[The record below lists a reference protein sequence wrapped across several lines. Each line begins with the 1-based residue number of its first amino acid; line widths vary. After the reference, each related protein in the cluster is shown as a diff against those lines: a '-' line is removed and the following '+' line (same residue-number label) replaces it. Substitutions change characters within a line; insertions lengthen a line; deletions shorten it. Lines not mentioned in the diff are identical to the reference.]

1 MNLPSR
7 PHSPLNEHPNGSVIT
22 NHSSATP
29 RAPAASSAPNNL
41 PILNTTTIAMTVTP
55 ASAAAISSAAS
66 STRGSPIP
74 SIPSLRS
81 KRSFMHQERVLENGQ
96 SPQLHP
102 HMSPS
107 VLPRTSAMERPIHE
121 RSPSPHTRN
130 APPSAMSEAMTGKSP
145 GLIRRLSRGAHNKLR
160 RRASTTKSMRMRD
173 QSAGPVLMRR
183 RSDSNNSDL
192 AQDVSDLELDSPPEI
207 PDDVIEER
215 SHSRGA
221 QSTRAPSKVRGRHNG
236 LANVAGRPSN
246 ASSALS
252 SFEGGIAP
260 AISAVLEQG
269 TWVTKHTTKRIK
281 RIKIW
286 LDPNSARVCWH
297 ASNFSKSFFIDDV
310 REIRV
315 GADSRYA
322 RDDVQ
327 VPQDQENRM
336 ISIIYELPER
346 SKGRTIKNMHLMT
359 PDAYI
364 TNLWADA
371 LNKVTRERIEIMNA
385 LSSSTEKSEKS
396 MQMAW
401 RQAMARKPSDADESF
416 TLDDAKWICRKLEIN
431 CSEHTV
437 RTHFTRSDIN
447 GSGSLDYSQ
456 YRDFV
461 ASFKERKDIQNLYR
475 NIKFGTDLEMDLDTF
490 LEFLRVEQCVNVDKD
505 RSLWEAVFDKYAK
518 NASNQGRLPDAEPL
532 VGMRTMNMLG
542 FQNFMTSSYNT
553 PLVQSKGEVSL
564 DRPLNEYFVSS
575 SHNTYLL
582 GRQVAGASS
591 VEGYISALVK
601 GCRCIEIDCWDGDD
615 GRPMVTHGRTMTTK
629 IPFADCVSVI
639 NKYAFHSTTYP
650 LIVSLEVHCSADQ
663 QLAMVELM
671 KKYWEAWIVLEP
683 LMTNSVTLPSPE
695 ELKNKILVKV
705 KASEE
710 SDFGMPIAE
719 NLNGR
724 SRARSITSTFTRTPS
739 SEPSFVSASPLVNSP
754 PTMSP
759 SDSLVAAVST
769 PRGSTTSGPTM
780 SPSSSSED
788 SDHHAAAI
796 DKGKK
801 RKTSKI
807 IPELGRLGV
816 YSQGIKYGGFGA
828 PEAKTYNHIFS
839 FSENT
844 FAKLTARNSDSK
856 SLLERH
862 NMHHL
867 MRVYPGARRIDSS
880 NFNPLQAWR
889 RGVQMA
895 ALNWQTYDVHMQ
907 VNEAMFAAGSDRLGY
922 VLKPE
927 ELRQAKHLPI
937 ADAVADDIEV
947 KEKKWKKIV
956 KFGVDIVSAQRLPR
970 PRNTS
975 SETPMNPYIEFEMY
989 SAEDKARGIATGE
1002 GGTDASARDGMLG
1015 IGSPL
1020 RKRTRVVEGNGFDP
1034 VFNQPI
1040 NMTVETKHTSLIFV
1054 RWTVW
1059 NSPDGRRANSN
1070 NTLLATFTAKLDS
1083 LQQGYRHLPLFNPNG
1098 EQYRDAKLFVKIH
1111 KDPPVTLQHDDTSCS
1126 IIEPNYPSSI
1136 RSASPRPIEPLQR
1149 SERSWPRRIFSR
1161 HPSERRK
1168 RGEQFTGTAGEP
1180 NGPLSRTSS
1189 LDRESMR

>member
-1 MNLPSR
+1 
-7 PHSPLNEHPNGSVIT
+7 
-22 NHSSATP
+22 
-29 RAPAASSAPNNL
+29 
-41 PILNTTTIAMTVTP
+41 
-55 ASAAAISSAAS
+55 
-66 STRGSPIP
+66 
-74 SIPSLRS
+74 
-81 KRSFMHQERVLENGQ
+81 
-96 SPQLHP
+96 
-102 HMSPS
+102 
-107 VLPRTSAMERPIHE
+107 
-121 RSPSPHTRN
+121 
-130 APPSAMSEAMTGKSP
+130 
-145 GLIRRLSRGAHNKLR
+145 
-160 RRASTTKSMRMRD
+160 MRD
-173 QSAGPVLMRR
+173 VSAGPVLMRR
-183 RSDSNNSDL
+183 RSDSNGNSDL
-192 AQDVSDLELDSPPEI
+192 GQDVSDLELDSQPEI

-215 SHSRGA
+215 SNSRGPSRA
-221 QSTRAPSKVRGRHNG
+221 LSRAPSRAPSKARGRHNG
-236 LANVAGRPSN
+236 LGNIAGRPSN

-269 TWVTKHTTKRIK
+269 TWVTKHTSKRSK

-297 ASNFSKSFFIDDV
+297 ATNYNKSFFIDDV

-327 VPQDQENRM
+327 VPIEHEGRL

-396 MQMAW
+396 MAMAW
-401 RQAMARKPSDADESF
+401 RQAMARKASDADESF
-416 TLDDAKWICRKLEIN
+416 TLEDARWICRKLEIN
-431 CSEHTV
+431 CSDHTV
-437 RTHFTRSDIN
+437 RTHFTRSDISL
-447 GSGSLDYSQ
+447 SGSLDYAQ

-461 ASFKERKDIQNLYR
+461 DSFKERKDIQNLYR
-475 NIKFGTDLEMDLDTF
+475 NIKFGTDIEMDFDTF
-490 LEFLRVEQCVNVDKD
+490 SEFLRVEQCLDIDKD
-505 RSLWEAVFDKYAK
+505 LSHWEAVFEKYAK
-518 NASNQGRLPDAEPL
+518 NASTQHRLPDTEP
-532 VGMRTMNMLG
+532 VTGYRTMNMLG
-542 FQNFMTSSYNT
+542 FQNFLTSSHNA
-553 PLVQSKGEVSL
+553 PLLSKKGDVVL

-639 NKYAFHSTTYP
+639 AKYAFHSTPYP
-650 LIVSLEVHCSADQ
+650 LIVSLEVHCTVDQ

-671 KKYWEAWIVLEP
+671 KKHWDGIMILEP
-683 LMTNSVTLPSPE
+683 LMNDSVTLPSPE
-695 ELKNKILVKV
+695 ELRNKIIIKV
-705 KASEE
+705 KAAED
-710 SDFGMPIAE
+710 SDFGMPTPDAP
-719 NLNGR
+719 NGR

-739 SEPSFVSASPLVNSP
+739 SDPSFVSASPLVNSP

-759 SDSLVAAVST
+759 ADSFVAASST
-769 PRGSTTSGPTM
+769 PRGSTTSGPTL

-788 SDHHAAAI
+788 SDHVVAAI
-796 DKGKK
+796 EKGKK

-807 IPELGRLGV
+807 TPDLGRLGV
-816 YSQGIKYGGFGA
+816 YAQGIKYGGFGLQ
-828 PEAKTYNHIFS
+828 EAKTYNHIFS

-844 FAKLTARNSDSK
+844 FVKLCAKDSDSK
-856 SLLERH
+856 TALEKH
-862 NMHHL
+862 NMRYL

-927 ELRQAKHLPI
+927 ELRQAKHLAI
-937 ADAVADDIEV
+937 ADVMADDGQA

-970 PRNTS
+970 PRNQS

-989 SAEDKARGIATGE
+989 SPEDKARGIATGE

-1040 NMTVETKHTSLIFV
+1040 QMTVETKHTSLIFV

-1083 LQQGYRHLPLFNPNG
+1083 LQQGYRHLPLFNPHG

-1111 KDPPVTLQHDDTSCS
+1111 KDAPVTLQHDDSNNS
-1126 IIEPNYPSSI
+1126 IVEPVPSVSI
-1136 RSASPRPIEPLQR
+1136 RSSSPRPIEPLQR

-1161 HPSERRK
+1161 NPSERRR
-1168 RGEQFTGTAGEP
+1168 RGEQFSGSPGDP
-1180 NGPLSRTSS
+1180 NAPLSRTSS
-1189 LDRESMR
+1189 LDRDSIR

>member
-1 MNLPSR
+1 
-7 PHSPLNEHPNGSVIT
+7 
-22 NHSSATP
+22 
-29 RAPAASSAPNNL
+29 
-41 PILNTTTIAMTVTP
+41 
-55 ASAAAISSAAS
+55 
-66 STRGSPIP
+66 
-74 SIPSLRS
+74 
-81 KRSFMHQERVLENGQ
+81 
-96 SPQLHP
+96 
-102 HMSPS
+102 
-107 VLPRTSAMERPIHE
+107 
-121 RSPSPHTRN
+121 
-130 APPSAMSEAMTGKSP
+130 
-145 GLIRRLSRGAHNKLR
+145 
-160 RRASTTKSMRMRD
+160 MRD
-173 QSAGPVLMRR
+173 VSAGPVLMRR
-183 RSDSNNSDL
+183 RSDSNGNSDL
-192 AQDVSDLELDSPPEI
+192 GQDVSDLELDSQPEI

-215 SHSRGA
+215 SNSRGPSRA
-221 QSTRAPSKVRGRHNG
+221 LSRAPSRAPSKARGRHNG
-236 LANVAGRPSN
+236 LGNIAGRPSN

-269 TWVTKHTTKRIK
+269 TWVTKHTSKRSK

-297 ASNFSKSFFIDDV
+297 ATNYNKSFFIDDV

-327 VPQDQENRM
+327 VPIEHEGRL

-396 MQMAW
+396 MAMAW
-401 RQAMARKPSDADESF
+401 RQAMARKASDADESF
-416 TLDDAKWICRKLEIN
+416 TLEDARWICRKLEIN
-431 CSEHTV
+431 CSDHTV
-437 RTHFTRSDIN
+437 RTHFTRSDISL
-447 GSGSLDYSQ
+447 SGSLDYAQ

-461 ASFKERKDIQNLYR
+461 DSFKERKDIQNLYR
-475 NIKFGTDLEMDLDTF
+475 NIKFGTDIEMDFDTF
-490 LEFLRVEQCVNVDKD
+490 SEFLRVEQCLDIDKD
-505 RSLWEAVFDKYAK
+505 LSHWEAVFEKYAK
-518 NASNQGRLPDAEPL
+518 NASTQHRLPDAEP
-532 VGMRTMNMLG
+532 VTGYRTMNMLG
-542 FQNFMTSSYNT
+542 FQNFLTSSHNA
-553 PLVQSKGEVSL
+553 PLLSKKGDVVL

-639 NKYAFHSTTYP
+639 AKYAFHSTPYP
-650 LIVSLEVHCSADQ
+650 LIVSLEVHCTVDQ

-671 KKYWEAWIVLEP
+671 KKHWDGIMILEP
-683 LMTNSVTLPSPE
+683 LMNDSVTLPSPE
-695 ELKNKILVKV
+695 ELRNKIIIKV
-705 KASEE
+705 KAAED
-710 SDFGMPIAE
+710 SDFGMPTPDAP
-719 NLNGR
+719 NGR

-739 SEPSFVSASPLVNSP
+739 SDPSFVSASPLVNSP

-759 SDSLVAAVST
+759 ADSFVAASST
-769 PRGSTTSGPTM
+769 PRGSTTSGPTL

-788 SDHHAAAI
+788 SDHVVAAI
-796 DKGKK
+796 EKGKK

-807 IPELGRLGV
+807 TPDLGRLGV
-816 YSQGIKYGGFGA
+816 YAQGIKYGGFGLQ
-828 PEAKTYNHIFS
+828 EAKTYNHIFS

-844 FAKLTARNSDSK
+844 FVKLCAKDSDSK
-856 SLLERH
+856 TALEKH
-862 NMHHL
+862 NMRYL

-927 ELRQAKHLPI
+927 ELRQAKHLAI
-937 ADAVADDIEV
+937 ADVMADDGQA

-970 PRNTS
+970 PRNQS

-989 SAEDKARGIATGE
+989 SPEDKARGIATGE

-1040 NMTVETKHTSLIFV
+1040 QMTVETKHTSLIFV

-1083 LQQGYRHLPLFNPNG
+1083 LQQGYRHLPLFNPHG

-1111 KDPPVTLQHDDTSCS
+1111 KDAPVTLQHDDSNNS
-1126 IIEPNYPSSI
+1126 IVEPVPSVSI
-1136 RSASPRPIEPLQR
+1136 RSSSPRPIEPLQR

-1161 HPSERRK
+1161 NPSERRR
-1168 RGEQFTGTAGEP
+1168 RGEQFSGSPGDP
-1180 NGPLSRTSS
+1180 NAPLSRTSS
-1189 LDRESMR
+1189 LDRDSIR

>member
-1 MNLPSR
+1 
-7 PHSPLNEHPNGSVIT
+7 
-22 NHSSATP
+22 
-29 RAPAASSAPNNL
+29 
-41 PILNTTTIAMTVTP
+41 
-55 ASAAAISSAAS
+55 
-66 STRGSPIP
+66 
-74 SIPSLRS
+74 
-81 KRSFMHQERVLENGQ
+81 
-96 SPQLHP
+96 
-102 HMSPS
+102 
-107 VLPRTSAMERPIHE
+107 
-121 RSPSPHTRN
+121 
-130 APPSAMSEAMTGKSP
+130 
-145 GLIRRLSRGAHNKLR
+145 
-160 RRASTTKSMRMRD
+160 
-173 QSAGPVLMRR
+173 MRR

-207 PDDVIEER
+207 PDDVVEER
-215 SHSRGA
+215 SSSRA
-221 QSTRAPSKVRGRHNG
+221 ASRAPSRAPSKVRGRHNALG
-236 LANVAGRPSN
+236 NVAGRPSN

-269 TWVTKHTTKRIK
+269 TWVTKHTSKRIK

-297 ASNFSKSFFIDDV
+297 ATNPSKSFFIDDV

-315 GADSRYA
+315 GADSRHA

-327 VPQDQENRM
+327 VPNEHENRM
-336 ISIIYELPER
+336 ISIIYELPAR

-364 TNLWADA
+364 TKLWADA

-385 LSSSTEKSEKS
+385 LSSSTDKSDKS
-396 MQMAW
+396 IAMAW
-401 RQAMARKPSDADESF
+401 RQAMARKASDADESF
-416 TLDDAKWICRKLEIN
+416 TIDDAKWICRKLEIN
-431 CSEHTV
+431 CSDHTV
-437 RTHFTRSDIN
+437 RTHFTRSDTD
-447 GSGSLDYSQ
+447 SCGSLDYTQ

-461 ASFKERKDIQNLYR
+461 DSFKERKDIQNLYR
-475 NIKFGTDLEMDLDTF
+475 NIKFGTDLEMDIDTF
-490 LEFLRVEQCVNVDKD
+490 FEFLRVEQCVEVDKD
-505 RSLWEAVFDKYAK
+505 RSHWEAVFDKFAK
-518 NASNQGRLPDAEPL
+518 NASNLNRLPDAEPII
-532 VGMRTMNMLG
+532 GQRTMNMQG
-542 FQNFMTSSYNT
+542 FQNFMTSSYNS
-553 PLVQSKGEVSL
+553 PLLQKKGDVIL

-591 VEGYISALVK
+591 VEGYITALVK

-639 NKYAFHSTTYP
+639 AKYAFHSSPYP

-671 KKYWEAWIVLEP
+671 KKHWDGYMILEP

-695 ELKNKILVKV
+695 ELRNKILVKV
-705 KASEE
+705 KASED
-710 SDFGMPIAE
+710 SDFGMQVTDMP
-719 NLNGR
+719 NGR

-739 SEPSFVSASPLVNSP
+739 SEPSVVSASPLVGSP
-754 PTMSP
+754 PSMSP
-759 SDSLVAAVST
+759 ADSFVGAAAST

-788 SDHHAAAI
+788 SDHHAATLE
-796 DKGKK
+796 KGKK

-816 YSQGIKYGGFGA
+816 YSQGIKYGGFNA

-844 FAKLTARNSDSK
+844 FVKLCARNSDSK
-856 SLLERH
+856 TMLEKH
-862 NMHHL
+862 NMRHL

-907 VNEAMFAAGSDRLGY
+907 FNEAMFAAGSDRLGY

-937 ADAVADDIEV
+937 ADVVLDDGEA

-970 PRNTS
+970 PRNQS

-1111 KDPPVTLQHDDTSCS
+1111 KDPPVTLQHDDSSSS
-1126 IIEPNYPSSI
+1126 IIDPVSSASI
-1136 RSASPRPIEPLQR
+1136 RSSSPRPIEPLQR

-1161 HPSERRK
+1161 NPSERRK
-1168 RGEQFTGTAGEP
+1168 RGEQFTGTAEP